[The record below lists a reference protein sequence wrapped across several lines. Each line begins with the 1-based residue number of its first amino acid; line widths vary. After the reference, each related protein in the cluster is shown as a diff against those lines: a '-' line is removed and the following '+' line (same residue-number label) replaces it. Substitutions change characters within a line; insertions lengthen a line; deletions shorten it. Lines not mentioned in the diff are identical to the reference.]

1 MSNNNKAG
9 ITQAQEL
16 YTTIKWNCLSIEDN
30 QRNIFRKNHAEKEA
44 GRIVP
49 DIFLF
54 FKVAL
59 EKIKVV
65 FMLFSMYFD
74 ILQLGIQ

>member
-49 DIFLF
+49 DIF
-54 FKVAL
+54 
-59 EKIKVV
+59 
-65 FMLFSMYFD
+65 
-74 ILQLGIQ
+74 